1 MIVLGVMALMIED
14 LKEKIACLE
23 DLIREIS
30 SEIIANVAYETA
42 QPADLW
48 AKSETSINSIKDTA
62 KNMRDAML
70 ILKPERAS
78 SIKRRFRAFIQPIE
92 NFVET
97 LKELPERDQSAS
109 KQALNHLRNAI
120 KESQYFIE
128 LAKEIAQNPSESILE
143 VLRLREV
150 YRAKEYISRVS
161 VPETVYARLEHLK
174 VSMNTLKLRV
184 SSLEEAIKELLRQM
198 DRVQE
203 EILKF
208 HREEE

>member
-1 MIVLGVMALMIED
+1 MTLMIED
-14 LKEKIACLE
+14 LKGKISRLE
-23 DLIREIS
+23 DLMQEIS

-48 AKSETSINSIKDTA
+48 AKSETSINSIKDAA
-62 KNMRDAML
+62 KNVRDIML

-78 SIKRRFRAFIQPIE
+78 SIRRSFKAFIQPIE
-92 NFVET
+92 NFVKT
-97 LKELPERDQSAS
+97 LKESSERDQSAS

-120 KESQYFIE
+120 KESQPFIE

-143 VLRLREV
+143 VLRLKEV
-150 YRAKEYISRVS
+150 YGAKEYISKVS

-174 VSMNTLKLRV
+174 VGMNTLKLRV

-203 EILKF
+203 EISKF
-208 HREEE
+208 HREEK